1 MNLKNV
7 FSDKLAI
14 DKDNVRTPAYLQLS
28 QIIKKIIASGEFPPG
43 AKLPSEA
50 AIGRHYGLSTM
61 TVRQAIGVVAD
72 QGLLRRI
79 QGSGTYVATPAW
91 TQASFTWDGLM
102 ELLADRK
109 NTTLTIVKAS
119 IMEASPK
126 TLESLCLTKGSKI
139 IHLIRLVSHKEKPFL
154 LNEALLKFDPQAPI
168 VEAELELSSLS
179 GLFTGEGSHYIKKTF
194 LRVEPATLNAA
205 EAARL
210 QTTEAETAFKINYIF
225 YDYKDQPIGSGWFL
239 TPKKYITLTTKIG
252 LWDQ

>member
-1 MNLKNV
+1 MNLKTV
-7 FSDKLAI
+7 FSKDLSI
-14 DKDNVRTPAYLQLS
+14 DKDNDKTPAYLQLS
-28 QIIKKIIASGEFPPG
+28 QIIKKVIASGNFPPG
-43 AKLPSEA
+43 SKLPSEA
-50 AIGRHYGLSTM
+50 AIGKHYGLSTM
-61 TVRQAIGVVAD
+61 TVRQAIGVVAE

-79 QGSGTYVATPAW
+79 QGSGTYVTTPAW

-119 IMEASPK
+119 IMEANPK
-126 TLESLCLTKGSKI
+126 VAENLCLNKGGRV

-154 LNEALLKFDPQAPI
+154 LNEALLKFDPSAPI

-194 LRVEPATLNAA
+194 LRVEPATLSSM
-205 EAARL
+205 EATQL
-210 QTTEAETAFKINYIF
+210 GTSEADTAFKINYIF
-225 YDYKDQPIGSGWFL
+225 YDYEDRPLGSGWFL

>member
-1 MNLKNV
+1 MNLKSV
-7 FSDKLAI
+7 FSKSLSI
-14 DKDNVRTPAYLQLS
+14 DKDNDKTPAYLQLS

-50 AIGRHYGLSTM
+50 AIGKHYGLSTM
-61 TVRQAIGVVAD
+61 TVRQAIGLVAE

-109 NTTLTIVKAS
+109 NSSLTIVKAG
-119 IMEASPK
+119 IMEATPK
-126 TLESLCLTKGSKI
+126 VAENLRLHKGGKI

-194 LRVEPATLNAA
+194 LRVEPAALSQA
-205 EAARL
+205 EAHQL
-210 QTTEAETAFKINYIF
+210 KTQEGETAFKIHYVF
-225 YDYKDQPIGSGWFL
+225 YDYKDQPLGLGWFL

>member
-1 MNLKNV
+1 M
-7 FSDKLAI
+7 AI
-14 DKDNVRTPAYLQLS
+14 DKNNVRTPAYLQLS

-61 TVRQAIGVVAD
+61 TVRQAIGVVAE

-79 QGSGTYVATPAW
+79 QGSGTYVTTPAW

-126 TLESLCLTKGSKI
+126 VAESLCLPKGGKI
-139 IHLIRLVSHKEKPFL
+139 IHLIRLVSHREKPFL

-194 LRVEPATLNAA
+194 LRVEPSALSPA
-205 EAARL
+205 EARTL
-210 QTTEAETAFKINYIF
+210 QAQPAETAFKINYVF
-225 YDYKDQPIGSGWFL
+225 YDYHDQPSGSGWFL

>member
-1 MNLKNV
+1 MNLKTV
-7 FSDKLAI
+7 FSKNLSV
-14 DKDNVRTPAYLQLS
+14 DKDNDKTPAYLQLS
-28 QIIKKIIASGEFPPG
+28 NIIKKIIASGEFPPG

-50 AIGRHYGLSTM
+50 AIGKHYGLSTM
-61 TVRQAIGVVAD
+61 TVRQAIGLVAE

-79 QGSGTYVATPAW
+79 QGSGTYVTTPAW

-109 NTTLTIVKAS
+109 NSSLTILKAG

-126 TLESLCLTKGSKI
+126 VAQSLGLPKNGKI
-139 IHLIRLVSHKEKPFL
+139 IHLIRLVSHRDKPFL

-179 GLFTGEGSHYIKKTF
+179 GLFTGEGSNYIKKTF
-194 LRVEPATLNAA
+194 LRVEPATIN
-205 EAARL
+205 
-210 QTTEAETAFKINYIF
+210 QTEATQLKAQDGDTAFKIHYVF
-225 YDYKDQPIGSGWFL
+225 YDYQDKPSGLGWFL

>member
-1 MNLKNV
+1 MVLKSV
-7 FSDKLAI
+7 FSDKTGI
-14 DKDNVRTPAYLQLS
+14 DKNNPKTPVYLQLS
-28 QIIKKIIASGEFPPG
+28 QIIKKVIASGEFPPG

-50 AIGRHYGLSTM
+50 SIGESYGLSTM
-61 TVRQAIGVVAD
+61 TVRQAIGVVAE

-79 QGSGTYVATPAW
+79 QGSGTYVTPPAW

-109 NTTLTIVKAS
+109 NTTLTIAKAS
-119 IMEASPK
+119 IMEATPK
-126 TLESLCLTKGSKI
+126 VAESLCLPRGGKI
-139 IHLIRLVSHKEKPFL
+139 IHLIRLVSHREKPFL

-194 LRVEPATLNAA
+194 LRVEPAALTAA
-205 EAARL
+205 EAQKL
-210 QTTEAETAFKINYIF
+210 QTSEHETAFKINYIF

>member
-1 MNLKNV
+1 MISKTV
-7 FSDKLAI
+7 FSDKLSI
-14 DKDNVRTPAYLQLS
+14 DKDNIRTPAYLQLS

-61 TVRQAIGVVAD
+61 TVRQAIGVVAE

-79 QGSGTYVATPAW
+79 QGSGTYVTTPAW

-119 IMEASPK
+119 IMDANPK
-126 TLESLCLTKGSKI
+126 VVESLCLPKGGKI
-139 IHLIRLVSHKEKPFL
+139 IHLIRLVSHREKPFL
-154 LNEALLKFDPQAPI
+154 LNEAMLKFDPQAPI

-194 LRVEPATLNAA
+194 LRVEPATLNAQ
-205 EAARL
+205 EAAQL
-210 QTTEAETAFKINYIF
+210 QASDSETAFKINYIF
-225 YDYKDQPIGSGWFL
+225 YDYKDLPIGSGWFL

-252 LWDQ
+252 MWDQ